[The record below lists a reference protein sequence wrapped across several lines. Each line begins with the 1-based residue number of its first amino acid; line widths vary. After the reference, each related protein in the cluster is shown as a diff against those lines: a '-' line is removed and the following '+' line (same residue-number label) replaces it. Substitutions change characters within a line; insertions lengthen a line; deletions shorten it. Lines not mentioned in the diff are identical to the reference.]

1 MALNLKIITPDGMFF
16 NGPVDSVNIKT
27 TEGYVTILEWHTP
40 LIANIAIAP
49 MMYRIN
55 DHPHYLSIAG
65 GILITTLHEVRI
77 ISDTIQYATN
87 SSSKQDS
94 TVLEKKKRSETED

>member
-1 MALNLKIITPDGMFF
+1 MALNLKIITPDGIFF
-16 NGPVDSVNIKT
+16 NGSVDSVNIKT
-27 TEGYVTILEWHTP
+27 TEGYITILEWHTP

-55 DHPHYLSIAG
+55 RHPHYLSIAG

-77 ISDTIQYATN
+77 ISDTIQYTKN
-87 SSSKQDS
+87 LNRQEKNNPQTKQR
-94 TVLEKKKRSETED
+94 LETED

>member
-1 MALNLKIITPDGMFF
+1 MALNLKIITPDGIFF

-27 TEGYVTILEWHTP
+27 TEGYITLLEWRTP

-55 DHPHYLSIAG
+55 GHPHYLSIAG
-65 GILITTLHEVRI
+65 GILISTLHEVRV
-77 ISDTIQYATN
+77 ISDTIKNTSNAN
-87 SSSKQDS
+87 EHESNDS
-94 TVLEKKKRSETED
+94 EIKKRLGTED

>member
-1 MALNLKIITPDGMFF
+1 MALNLKIITPDGIFF

-27 TEGYVTILEWHTP
+27 TEGYITLLEWRTP

-55 DHPHYLSIAG
+55 GRPHYLSIAG
-65 GILITTLHEVRI
+65 GILISNLHEVRV
-77 ISDTIQYATN
+77 ISDTIQNT
-87 SSSKQDS
+87 SSTKEQDKDDSEIKKQ
-94 TVLEKKKRSETED
+94 LGTED